1 MRKLLKVLILGAALM
16 VFFGNALAGE
26 KAYVPK
32 DNEELYGTWVNMDYK
47 TGDPS
52 QKLTYK
58 SDGTIESSIYA
69 ESRVVLWKTKLKLPA
84 NGRIQKETSGIKA
97 IG

>member
-1 MRKLLKVLILGAALM
+1 MRKLLTALILGAALM
-16 VFFGNALAGE
+16 VFFWNALAGE

-47 TGDPS
+47 TADPP

-58 SDGTIESSIYA
+58 SDGTMYSSIYPRFRTQT
-69 ESRVVLWKTKLKLPA
+69 EKLSDVNKLPF
-84 NGRIQKETSGIKA
+84 
-97 IG
+97 